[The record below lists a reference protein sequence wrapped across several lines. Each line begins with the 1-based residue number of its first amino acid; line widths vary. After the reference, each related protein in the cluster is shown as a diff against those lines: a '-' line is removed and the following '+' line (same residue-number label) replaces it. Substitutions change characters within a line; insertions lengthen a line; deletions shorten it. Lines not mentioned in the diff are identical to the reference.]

1 MARVLLFSPAQIPPK
16 VGTAKLQYAADRLS
30 KDSPGTPTMTKPTDA
45 VRQDMLPSRPE
56 DWTFVAV
63 GGCVADAA
71 LQHIADCGFKTA
83 TANDLAEVENHIW
96 DGRVVLLA
104 DTTWLSAHA
113 QHIHSLLPRNDASI
127 SSTLLVAMC
136 ERGDLSLIAQARQIG
151 ARLWLEKP
159 LDIPRLLAELAG
171 LAWLPRAP
179 YRVLLVDDDELV
191 LNIHEL
197 WLEEAG
203 CQVLALSD
211 PLEAVQAVADF
222 APEVC
227 VFDVEM
233 PACRGTDLTAMLRRE
248 ACYAQLPI
256 LFHTAW
262 DDLQHQLDARLAGGE
277 DYLVKP
283 VDARLLNAA
292 VIARARRFRLYRLEQ
307 IESGQPPAASLPGA
321 GPRTLPIQAR
331 PDIPIEIR
339 SGIMRKSRALAR
351 VKRQEQMLGQIN
363 QIVLDYLI
371 DAHRN
376 TALTQLLEVA
386 LHHADCPR
394 GFLARLE
401 AGRTSRILACEGWA
415 QEDIGAHLAP
425 CIDTLN
431 TMTGDIAIILNEA
444 QATLAECQSLL
455 CLPLRHGGTDM
466 GMLVLADRP
475 GGFDASL
482 GDELTPLVKA
492 ISGVLMAGRSHTDT
506 IDIDSAVTHDS
517 TDSGQHCILVAEDDR
532 TIRTVLRVQL
542 QSLGYDCTLA
552 TDGREAFDL
561 WQQGHYDLVLTDRHM
576 PNMDGLALA
585 QAIRNAEDERGGHVP
600 IIAVSA
606 FDNPADKTACLDAG
620 MDDILAKPIDIERLH
635 HALDYWLT
643 ANDGD
648 DLNAA
653 PILDREQLLHVVG
666 KGGLARMQELIA
678 MFTQTAQG
686 DLEDYRGKLAAQDWT
701 GLAASMHKTKSSA
714 RMVGALRYAAIA
726 ARLETVARAC
736 REDETLTLLQQLDAA
751 LNDVKTAAHTD
762 LPHE

>member
-1 MARVLLFSPAQIPPK
+1 
-16 VGTAKLQYAADRLS
+16 
-30 KDSPGTPTMTKPTDA
+30 MTKPTDA

-104 DTTWLSAHA
+104 DTAWLSAHA
-113 QHIHSLLPRNDASI
+113 DHIHSLLPRNDASI

-222 APEVC
+222 APEAC

-292 VIARARRFRLYRLEQ
+292 VISRARRFRLYRLEQ
-307 IESGQPPAASLPGA
+307 AGQAPTVPIPAGE
-321 GPRTLPIQAR
+321 PRTLPIQVR

-371 DAHRN
+371 DTRRN
-376 TALTQLLEVA
+376 SALAQLLEVA
-386 LHHADCPR
+386 LHHADSPR
-394 GFLARLE
+394 GFLTKLE
-401 AGRTSRILACEGWA
+401 ADQTPRILACEGWQ
-415 QEDIGAHLAP
+415 QEDVGEQLAD
-425 CIDTLN
+425 CADRLCRKTSEV
-431 TMTGDIAIILNEA
+431 AVILNDAEA
-444 QATLAECQSLL
+444 GETLADCQTLL
-455 CLPLRHGGTDM
+455 GLPLRHGGREL

-475 GGFDASL
+475 GGYDEGL

-492 ISGVLMAGRSHTDT
+492 ISGLLVAGQAQTET
-506 IDIDSAVTHDS
+506 VDIEVATPIEPSNSDH
-517 TDSGQHCILVAEDDR
+517 HHILVAEDDR
-532 TIRTVLRVQL
+532 TIRAVLRVQL

-552 TDGREAFDL
+552 ADGREAFDL
-561 WQQGHYDLVLTDRHM
+561 WQRGHCDLVLTDRHM

-585 QAIRNAEDERGGHVP
+585 EAIRNAEDERGGHVP

-620 MDDILAKPIDIERLH
+620 MDDVLAKPIDIERLR
-635 HALDYWLT
+635 HALAYWLS
-643 ANDGD
+643 AKNGD
-648 DLNAA
+648 DLNEA

-666 KGGLARMQELIA
+666 KGGLARMQELVT
-678 MFTQTAQG
+678 MFTQTAHN
-686 DLEDYRGKLAAQDWT
+686 DLEDYRSKIAAQDWA

-751 LNDVKTAAHTD
+751 LNDVETAARTD